1 MTVVGIVPAG
11 GSGER
16 RGADRPKAFVV
27 CAGRPL
33 VEWSLEVL
41 RSVCDRVVIAAPH
54 GYHDAPDHV
63 LGGESRSASVRNAL
77 EAAPEATVAVVHDA
91 ARPLVTRDLV
101 KRCLD
106 ALEPGVDGA
115 IAAAPMTDT
124 VKEAAPD
131 GRVMRTLDRSV
142 LWSIQTPQVFR
153 ADVLRRALERDAA
166 AHKVRPLVIALRGRD
181 HDAVADLAKHREA
194 PLEQGTAGTNDE
206 RLGPVGTKAFAAAAG
221 GNDPDDS
228 THSRLSLGR
237 GRRAVAARV
246 RLGDHVLQMRLGLV
260 LLHVERV
267 HQLGREDLLGAG
279 VHLLLTRR

>member
-1 MTVVGIVPAG
+1 MSVVGIVPAG

-16 RGADRPKAFVV
+16 LGADRPKAFVV

-33 VEWSLEVL
+33 VEWSLDVL

-77 EAAPEATVAVVHDA
+77 EAAPEATVVVVHDA

-101 KRCLD
+101 ERCVA
-106 ALEPGVDGA
+106 ALEPGIDGA

-124 VKEAAPD
+124 VKEAAND
-131 GRVMRTLDRSV
+131 RRVVRTLDRSS

-166 AHKVRPLVIALRGRD
+166 ALAAATDDAMLVEEAGGVVHVVEAPPENIKVTRA
-181 HDAVADLAKHREA
+181 ADLTIVEA
-194 PLEQGTAGTNDE
+194 
-206 RLGPVGTKAFAAAAG
+206 
-221 GNDPDDS
+221 
-228 THSRLSLGR
+228 
-237 GRRAVAARV
+237 
-246 RLGDHVLQMRLGLV
+246 
-260 LLHVERV
+260 LLA
-267 HQLGREDLLGAG
+267 D
-279 VHLLLTRR
+279 